1 MRALLIKIILQI
13 FALFPLRA
21 IHKIASL
28 LGKAIAKR
36 PNLRITQVTRTNIGL
51 CFPQLSDEAQ
61 QALIKTSLIETCK
74 TFSELGA
81 LWLWKVDKVLGLVQK
96 VSGEE
101 CLQQAMEAGK
111 GVLLLTPHLGAWELA
126 GLYAS
131 SRYKLTGLY
140 RPPKLLGLEKL
151 IRNARERAG
160 GQFVATDQSGIRALY
175 QALRR
180 GQIAGILP
188 DQVPNEASS
197 GVFAPFFGIPAYTM
211 VLVSRFARKSGAAVI
226 FTYAERLPEG
236 RGYHLHFFPASK
248 EIAAKDI
255 KIAATALN
263 KGVEQCVKAC
273 PEQYQ
278 WSYKRFKRR
287 PEYSTSVYE

>member
-28 LGKAIAKR
+28 LGGAIAKR

-51 CFPQLSDEAQ
+51 CFPQLSEEAQ
-61 QALIKTSLIETCK
+61 QALTKASLIETCK

-81 LWLWKVDKVLGLVQK
+81 LWLWKVDKVLGLVQE

-160 GQFVATDQSGIRALY
+160 GQLVATDQSGIRALY

-255 KIAATALN
+255 EIAATALN

-287 PEYSTSVYE
+287 PEDSTSVYE

>member
-1 MRALLIKIILQI
+1 MRAFLIKILLQI
-13 FALFPLRA
+13 LALFPLKT
-21 IHKIASL
+21 IHSFATL
-28 LGKAIAKR
+28 LGGTIAKR
-36 PNLRITQVTRTNIGL
+36 PQLRLTQVTRTNIGL
-51 CFPQLSDEAQ
+51 CFPQLSNEAQ
-61 QALIKTSLIETCK
+61 EALTKASLIETCK

-81 LWLWKVDKVLGLVQK
+81 LWLWRVDKVLGLVRE
-96 VSGEE
+96 VSGEL
-101 CLQQAMEAGK
+101 CLQQALERGK

-140 RPPKLLGLEKL
+140 RPPKLLGLETL

-175 QALRR
+175 QSLRR
-180 GQIAGILP
+180 GQVAGILP
-188 DQVPNEASS
+188 DQVPNDASS
-197 GVFAPFFGIPAYTM
+197 GVFAPFFGISAYTM
-211 VLVSRFARKSGAAVI
+211 VLVSRFARKSGATVI

-236 RGYHLHFFPASK
+236 RGFHLHFFPTSMDIAANET
-248 EIAAKDI
+248 EIAVA
-255 KIAATALN
+255 ALN
-263 KGVEQCVKAC
+263 KGVEQCATAC

-287 PEYSTSVYE
+287 PKGEASVYE

>member
-28 LGKAIAKR
+28 LGGAIAKR

-51 CFPQLSDEAQ
+51 CFPQLSEEAQ
-61 QALIKTSLIETCK
+61 QALTKASLIETCK

-151 IRNARERAG
+151 IRNARERSG

-255 KIAATALN
+255 EIAATALN

-287 PEYSTSVYE
+287 PEDSTSVYE

>member
-1 MRALLIKIILQI
+1 MRAFFIKIFLQI
-13 FALFPLRA
+13 LALFSLKA
-21 IHKIASL
+21 IHSFATL
-28 LGKAIAKR
+28 LGRTIAKR
-36 PNLRITQVTRTNIGL
+36 PQLRLTQVTSTNIRL
-51 CFPQLSDEAQ
+51 CFPQLSNEAQ
-61 QALIKTSLIETCK
+61 EALTKASLIETCK
-74 TFSELGA
+74 AFSELGA
-81 LWLWKVDKVLGLVQK
+81 LWLWRVDKVLGLVRK
-96 VSGEE
+96 VSGED
-101 CLQQAMEAGK
+101 CLQQALERGK

-140 RPPKLLGLEKL
+140 RPPKLRGLETL

-180 GQIAGILP
+180 GQVAGILP
-188 DQVPNEASS
+188 DQVPNEVGS
-197 GVFAPFFGIPAYTM
+197 GVFAPFFGIAAYTM
-211 VLVSRFARKSGAAVI
+211 VLVPRFARKSGATVI
-226 FTYAERLPEG
+226 FTYAERLPQG

-248 EIAAKDI
+248 DIAANDI
-255 KIAATALN
+255 KIAAAALN
-263 KGVEQCVKAC
+263 QGVEQCAAAC

-287 PEYSTSVYE
+287 PEGQASVYE

>member
-1 MRALLIKIILQI
+1 MRAFLIKILLQ
-13 FALFPLRA
+13 FLALFPLKT
-21 IHKIASL
+21 IHSFAAL
-28 LGKAIAKR
+28 LGQTIAKKSQ
-36 PNLRITQVTRTNIGL
+36 LRLTQVARTNIGL
-51 CFPQLSDEAQ
+51 CFPQLSNEAQ
-61 QALIKTSLIETCK
+61 DVLIKASLIETCK

-81 LWLWKVDKVLGLVQK
+81 LWLWKVDKVLELVQE
-96 VSGEE
+96 VSGEL
-101 CLQQAMEAGK
+101 CLQQALERGK

-175 QALRR
+175 QSLRR
-180 GQIAGILP
+180 GQIVGILP
-188 DQVPNEASS
+188 DQVPNEVGS
-197 GVFAPFFGIPAYTM
+197 GVFAPFFKLATYTM
-211 VLVSRFARKSGAAVI
+211 VLVPRFARKSGATVI
-226 FTYAERLPEG
+226 FTYAERLPQG
-236 RGYHLHFFPASK
+236 RGFHLHFFPASND
-248 EIAAKDI
+248 IAANDM
-255 KIAATALN
+255 KIAAAALN

-278 WSYKRFKRR
+278 WSYKRFKRL
-287 PEYSTSVYE
+287 PEGDASVYE